1 MEEDEAQVVGVQDAE
16 LLCGICLEI
25 LHRPHSLSP
34 CLHLFCDPCLRRLA
48 GAKIKKCPLC
58 RAVITDCHL
67 DEGNAYISL
76 KVKKIKVCSIS

>member
-1 MEEDEAQVVGVQDAE
+1 MEEELNPTDRADDAMTE

-48 GAKIKKCPLC
+48 RAKIQTCPIC

-67 DEGNAYISL
+67 DEGNTYISL
-76 KVKKIKVCSIS
+76 KVKKNKSM